1 MPKLT
6 DFIARTIIIVDDSPR
21 FRRFVAGMLNEFG
34 FRDIHEFSGTE
45 QAFS

>member
-6 DFIARTIIIVDDSPR
+6 DFIARTIIVVDDSPR

-34 FRDIHEFSGTE
+34 FDDIHEFSDTL
-45 QAFS
+45 QA